1 MDRARN
7 TAPDTYRLIVIR
19 RNASQ
24 VLLLT
29 RGSARCLPSVDIP
42 QGQRIVE
49 QLGAALYALCGCHGY
64 CLFIPIPRLGLPH
77 CAVMEV
83 FDPRDIASSGIL
95 WRPLDGV
102 TCSSMESA
110 EDRAV
115 MEKSI
120 EGLDFYL
127 RERNRGPFSRP
138 GWLQD
143 LLEWAQQQ
151 LDPLGLRLT
160 GAFTQFNASPVF
172 SLIRLET
179 DDSAVWFKAVG
190 GPNCHELPVT
200 SCIARLFP
208 EFVPELLGVHT
219 DWNGWLTRD
228 VPGRTLDHGT
238 ELPSWLEAAGA
249 LARLQVA
256 SIGKQ
261 VELLEAG
268 CEDLRLPGL
277 IEEVGPW
284 IECMRE
290 LMAGQR
296 KRTPARL
303 TNCELTLIGD
313 YLKQAC
319 ALLAGFGFPDT
330 LGHLDLNPGNILVSP
345 KRSVFLD
352 WAEGCVT
359 SPLLSFEYF
368 HEHFQHNCSNN
379 TQATEALAAAYSR
392 PWQPLFSSNVF
403 KKAMALSPLVAIFA
417 YAVGNYT
424 LRSTE
429 SPLQP
434 SVAGYLRSLARRMHR
449 ETVQIQERSE
459 RCLA

>member
-7 TAPDTYRLIVIR
+7 TALDTYRLIVIR

-42 QGQRIVE
+42 QGQRIAE

-64 CLFIPIPRLGLPH
+64 CLFVPTPRLGLPH

-83 FDPRDIASSGIL
+83 FDPRDISSGGIL

-102 TCSSMESA
+102 TCSSIESA
-110 EDRAV
+110 EDREV

-120 EGLDFYL
+120 EELVLYQQ
-127 RERNRGPFSRP
+127 EQKRGPFSRP
-138 GWLQD
+138 GWLQN

-160 GAFTQFNASPVF
+160 GAFRQLNASPAF

-179 DDSAVWFKAVG
+179 DDSAVWFKAAG
-190 GPNCHELPVT
+190 GRNCHELPVT
-200 SCIARLFP
+200 GCIARLFP
-208 EFVPELLGVHT
+208 EHVPELLGVQP

-228 VPGRTLDHGT
+228 VSGRTLDHGT
-238 ELPSWLEAAGA
+238 ELSSWLKAAA
-249 LARLQVA
+249 DIARLQIE
-256 SIGKQ
+256 SIGKST
-261 VELLEAG
+261 ELLEAG
-268 CEDLRLPGL
+268 CEDLRLPRL

-290 LMAGQR
+290 LMANQQ
-296 KRTPARL
+296 KQTPARL
-303 TNCELTLIGD
+303 TDSELTILGD

-319 ALLAGFGFPDT
+319 SLLAGLGFPDT
-330 LGHLDLNPGNILVSP
+330 LGHLDLNPGNIVMSP
-345 KRSVFLD
+345 TRSVFLD
-352 WAEGCVT
+352 WAGGCVT
-359 SPLLSFEYF
+359 IPLLSFEYF
-368 HEHFQHNCSNN
+368 REHFQHNCSNN

-392 PWQPLFSSNVF
+392 PWQPLFSSNVL
-403 KKAMALSPLVAIFA
+403 KKA
-417 YAVGNYT
+417 
-424 LRSTE
+424 
-429 SPLQP
+429 
-434 SVAGYLRSLARRMHR
+434 
-449 ETVQIQERSE
+449 
-459 RCLA
+459 

>member
-1 MDRARN
+1 MDRARI
-7 TAPDTYRLIVIR
+7 TAPDTYRLIVIC

-24 VLLLT
+24 VLLLA

-42 QGQRIVE
+42 QRQRIAE
-49 QLGAALYALCGCHGY
+49 PLGAALYALCGCHGY
-64 CLFIPIPRLGLPH
+64 CLFVLIPRLGLPH

-83 FDPRDIASSGIL
+83 FDPPDIASAGIL

-120 EGLDFYL
+120 EELDLYQ

-138 GWLQD
+138 GWLRD
-143 LLEWAQQQ
+143 LFKWTQQQ

-160 GAFTQFNASPVF
+160 GAFTQLNASPTF

-179 DDSAVWFKAVG
+179 DDSPVWFKATG
-190 GPNCHELPVT
+190 EPNRHELPVT

-208 EFVPELLGVHT
+208 EYVPELLGVQP
-219 DWNGWLTRD
+219 DWNGWLTRH
-228 VPGRTLDHGT
+228 VSGRTLDHGT
-238 ELPSWLEAAGA
+238 ELPSWLKAAED
-249 LARLQVA
+249 LARLQIA

-261 VELLEAG
+261 GELLEAG
-268 CEDLRLPGL
+268 CEDLRLPRL

-290 LMAGQR
+290 LMASQQKQR
-296 KRTPARL
+296 PARL
-303 TNCELTLIGD
+303 TNSELTLLGD

-319 ALLAGFGFPDT
+319 SLLAGFGFPET
-330 LGHLDLNPGNILVSP
+330 LGHLDLNPGNIVVSP
-345 KRSVFLD
+345 TRSVFLD

-359 SPLLSFEYF
+359 SPLLCFEYF
-368 HEHFQHNCSNN
+368 REHFQRNCSNH
-379 TQATEALAAAYSR
+379 TQDTEALAAAYSR
-392 PWQPLFSSNVF
+392 PWQPLFSSNVL
-403 KKAMALSPLVAIFA
+403 KKATVLTPLVAVFA

-424 LRSTE
+424 WRSTE
-429 SPLQP
+429 SPRPP

-449 ETVQIQERSE
+449 ETVQIEERSE
-459 RCLA
+459 ACLA

>member
-29 RGSARCLPSVDIP
+29 RGSARSLPSVDIP
-42 QGQRIVE
+42 QGQRIAKQV
-49 QLGAALYALCGCHGY
+49 GAALYALCGCHGY
-64 CLFIPIPRLGLPH
+64 CLFVPIPRLGLPH
-77 CAVMEV
+77 SAVMEV
-83 FDPRDIASSGIL
+83 FDAPDTASAGIL
-95 WRPLDGV
+95 WSPLDGL
-102 TCSSMESA
+102 TCSLMKSA

-120 EGLDFYL
+120 EELDLYE

-160 GAFTQFNASPVF
+160 GAFTQLNASPTF

-179 DDSAVWFKAVG
+179 DDSPVWFKATG
-190 GPNCHELPVT
+190 EPNRRELPVT

-208 EFVPELLGVHT
+208 EYVPELLGVQP
-219 DWNGWLTRD
+219 DWNGWLNRH
-228 VPGRTLDHGT
+228 VSGRTLDHGT
-238 ELPSWLEAAGA
+238 ELPSWLKAAGD
-249 LARLQVA
+249 LARLQIA

-261 VELLEAG
+261 AELLAAG
-268 CEDLRLPGL
+268 CEDLRLPRL

-290 LMAGQR
+290 LMAGQQ
-296 KRTPARL
+296 KQTPARL
-303 TNCELTLIGD
+303 TNPELTLLGD

-319 ALLAGFGFPDT
+319 SLLAGFGFPET
-330 LGHLDLNPGNILVSP
+330 LGHLDLNPGNIVVSP
-345 KRSVFLD
+345 RRSVFLD

-368 HEHFQHNCSNN
+368 REHFERNCSNHP
-379 TQATEALAAAYSR
+379 QATEALAAAYSR
-392 PWQPLFSSNVF
+392 PWQPLFSSNVL
-403 KKAMALSPLVAIFA
+403 KKATALAPLVAVFA

-424 LRSTE
+424 WRSTE
-429 SPLQP
+429 FPLQP

-449 ETVQIQERSE
+449 ETVQIGERSE
-459 RCLA
+459 PCLA

>member
-7 TAPDTYRLIVIR
+7 TAPDTYRLIVTR

-29 RGSARCLPSVDIP
+29 RGSACCLPSAVISK
-42 QGQRIVE
+42 GQRIAE
-49 QLGAALYALCGCHGY
+49 QLVAALYALCGCHGY
-64 CLFIPIPRLGLPH
+64 CLFVPIPRLGLPH

-83 FDPRDIASSGIL
+83 FDPRDIASAGIL

-110 EDRAV
+110 EDRTLV
-115 MEKSI
+115 EKSI
-120 EGLDFYL
+120 EELDFYL
-127 RERNRGPFSRP
+127 GERNREPFSRP
-138 GWLQD
+138 GWLGD

-160 GAFTQFNASPVF
+160 GAFTQLNASPAC

-179 DDSAVWFKAVG
+179 DDSAVWFKAAG
-190 GPNCHELPVT
+190 GRNSHELPVT
-200 SCIARLFP
+200 GCIARLFP
-208 EFVPELLGVHT
+208 EYVPELLGVHT
-219 DWNGWLTRD
+219 DWNGWLTGD
-228 VPGRTLDHGT
+228 VSGRTLDHGT
-238 ELPSWLEAAGA
+238 ELPSWLKAAGD
-249 LARLQVA
+249 LARLQIA

-261 VELLEAG
+261 AELLEAG
-268 CEDLRLPGL
+268 CEDLRLPRL
-277 IEEVGPW
+277 IEEVDPW
-284 IECMRE
+284 IECIRE

-296 KRTPARL
+296 KQTPARL
-303 TNCELTLIGD
+303 TDSELTLIGD

-319 ALLAGFGFPDT
+319 SLLAGFGFPDT
-330 LGHLDLNPGNILVSP
+330 LGHLDLNSGNIVVSP

-368 HEHFQHNCSNN
+368 REHFEHNCSNN
-379 TQATEALAAAYSR
+379 TQATGALAAAYGR
-392 PWQPLFSSNVF
+392 PWQPLFSTNAL
-403 KKAMALSPLVAIFA
+403 KKAMVLSPLVAVFA

-424 LRSTE
+424 FRSTE

-449 ETVQIQERSE
+449 ETIRIEERSAL
-459 RCLA
+459 CPA

>member
-29 RGSARCLPSVDIP
+29 RGSARSLPSVDIP

-64 CLFIPIPRLGLPH
+64 CLFVPIPTLALPH

-83 FDPRDIASSGIL
+83 FDPRDIASAGIL

-120 EGLDFYL
+120 EELDFRL

-138 GWLQD
+138 GWLPD
-143 LLEWAQQQ
+143 LLEWVQEQ
-151 LDPLGLRLT
+151 LDPLSLRLT
-160 GAFTQFNASPVF
+160 GAFTQLNASPVF

-179 DDSAVWFKAVG
+179 DDSAVWFKAAG

-208 EFVPELLGVHT
+208 EYVPELLGVHT

-228 VPGRTLDHGT
+228 VPGRTLDHGN
-238 ELPSWLEAAGA
+238 ELPSWLAAAGD

-261 VELLEAG
+261 VKLLEAG
-268 CEDLRLPGL
+268 CEDLKLPRL

-296 KRTPARL
+296 KQTPAPL
-303 TNCELTLIGD
+303 TNSELTLIGD

-319 ALLAGFGFPDT
+319 SLLAGFGFPDT

-379 TQATEALAAAYSR
+379 TQATEALAAAYSL

-403 KKAMALSPLVAIFA
+403 KKAMVLSPLVAIFA
-417 YAVGNYT
+417 YAVGNYI

-449 ETVQIQERSE
+449 ETVQIEERSQ

>member
-24 VLLLT
+24 VLLLN

-42 QGQRIVE
+42 QGPRIVE

-64 CLFIPIPRLGLPH
+64 CLFVPIPRLGLPH

-83 FDPRDIASSGIL
+83 CDPRDIASAGIL

-120 EGLDFYL
+120 EELDFYL
-127 RERNRGPFSRP
+127 RERNRGPFSTP

-160 GAFTQFNASPVF
+160 GAFTQLNASPVF

-179 DDSAVWFKAVG
+179 DGSAVWFKAVA
-190 GPNCHELPVT
+190 GPNCRELPVT

-208 EFVPELLGVHT
+208 EFVPELLGVRT

-238 ELPSWLEAAGA
+238 ELPSWLEAAGD

-296 KRTPARL
+296 KQTPARL

-379 TQATEALAAAYSR
+379 TQATEALAAAYGR
-392 PWQPLFSSNVF
+392 PWQPLFSWNVF
-403 KKAMALSPLVAIFA
+403 KKAMVLSPLVAIFA